1 MSRYS
6 SSNPSIFGYGSN
18 KGMLKICD
26 LRSSSDCLKF
36 SKNCL
41 DENSGLNKTVFAS
54 SIISIHDINFN
65 IKNENLVTTRQY
77 LSVNYWDL
85 RNTSAPCN
93 KILLYEPIITKLS
106 YLYTNNYMSDKF
118 SLTSDFT
125 GKVMITGGY
134 NNMFHLIDCD
144 QKLNT
149 QIVIDEKNEK
159 VMNTNV
165 IRKINSK
172 GSCYY
177 KKDDQSLAN
186 INFNKK
192 ILHQTYSPVEHF
204 THIILLNCI
213 YSYTGGLANKSK

>member
-1 MSRYS
+1 
-6 SSNPSIFGYGSN
+6 
-18 KGMLKICD
+18 
-26 LRSSSDCLKF
+26 
-36 SKNCL
+36 
-41 DENSGLNKTVFAS
+41 
-54 SIISIHDINFN
+54 
-65 IKNENLVTTRQY
+65 
-77 LSVNYWDL
+77 
-85 RNTSAPCN
+85 
-93 KILLYEPIITKLS
+93 
-106 YLYTNNYMSDKF
+106 MSDKF